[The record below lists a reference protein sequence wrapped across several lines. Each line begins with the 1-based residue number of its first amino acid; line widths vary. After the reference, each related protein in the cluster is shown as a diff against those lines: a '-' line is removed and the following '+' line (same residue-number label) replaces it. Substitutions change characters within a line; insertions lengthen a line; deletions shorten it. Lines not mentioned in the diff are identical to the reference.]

1 MAIFKEN
8 EKTFLFW
15 FLLFFLFLVVLYYP
29 NISGGPIIPLCIIK
43 CSSIDICLVERT
55 LPFPGSTMIV
65 LKFMLGSNTKTLY
78 TTYPFSSPRCA
89 ATACELLPTEFSAIV
104 VALLRLTFIC
114 DPRALVII
122 FIKLIELVTFSP
134 RIIIISLG
142 SIMVSDIVILVALGS
157 AVF

>member
-8 EKTFLFW
+8 EKRFLYW

-29 NISGGPIIPLCIIK
+29 NISGGPIIPLCISK

-78 TTYPFSSPRCA
+78 TKYPFTSPTCA
-89 ATACELLPTEFSAIV
+89 ATACELFSTEFSAIV
-104 VALLRLTFIC
+104 VALLKLTFIC
-114 DPRALVII
+114 DPRALDII
-122 FIKLIELVTFSP
+122 FIKLIELVIFP
-134 RIIIISLG
+134 PLIVIVIFPG
-142 SIMVSDIVILVALGS
+142 SIMVLLIILVEPALFG
-157 AVF
+157 